1 MLLDINA
8 IYFNRHASFYVV
20 DSKDI
25 LQSFKLRPEDLP
37 VVYMVSSEQHQGE
50 GFTKYTG
57 EILEL
62 NLADWV
68 LRNSAPPM
76 GELTVATSAG
86 IECPWTVF
94 SAPTVTDIECK

>member
-1 MLLDINA
+1 MLEAFSIAYYNCTSTH
-8 IYFNRHASFYVV
+8 RHASFYAV

-37 VVYMVSSEQHQGE
+37 VVYMVSSEQQQGE

-57 EILEL
+57 EILEA

-76 GELTVATSAG
+76 GELTVTTSAG
-86 IECPWTVF
+86 NSLLSFGILR
-94 SAPTVTDIECK
+94 